1 MLPKKHRLQ
10 KSGFSKETFSNKRF
24 HNSNITLFIQIQHT
38 AAPPRFAFVA
48 GSNVSKEAHTRN
60 KLKRR
65 ARAVLGRKLHKLRT
79 GHTGVFVFK
88 KGSELYSYDEL
99 ERHMVELLKRAG
111 FLHGEVKNK
120 TNGASDKK
128 T

>member
-10 KSGFSKETFSNKRF
+10 KSGFSKEIFSNKRF
-24 HNSNITLFIQIQHT
+24 HNNNITLFVQTQHA

-48 GSNVSKEAHTRN
+48 GSSVSKEAHTRN

-65 ARAVLGRKLHKLRT
+65 ARAVLGRKIHKLHT
-79 GHTGVFVFK
+79 GRTGVFVFR

-99 ERHMVELLKRAG
+99 ERHMVGLLKKAG
-111 FLHGEVKNK
+111 FLRGEVRNR